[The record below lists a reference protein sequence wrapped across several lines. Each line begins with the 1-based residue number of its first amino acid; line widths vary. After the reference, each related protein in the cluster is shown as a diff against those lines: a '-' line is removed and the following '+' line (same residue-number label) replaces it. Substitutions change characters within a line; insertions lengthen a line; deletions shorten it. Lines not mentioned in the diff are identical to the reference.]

1 MGDTSVA
8 GNVAGELRLQRLR
21 LAITATGAVMLPFAL
36 WRPGVVGVW
45 AVPFY
50 WLSILAVAML
60 AAEPGLPA
68 GAAFAGA
75 AGSRRL
81 GWTGALS
88 LIPYALAATMLI
100 HLAGLEPPA
109 ETPVES
115 AFFENPVVYSYFALM
130 AAVWEELFF
139 RGIVYTAIERG
150 LSRYASRGVA
160 TGCALVATV
169 LWFGVI
175 HGPQMFWWWP
185 ALLAVTGAGLMF
197 TTLRAVTGSVL
208 PCIAAHVFYNATILA
223 LGWAGELQSTG
234 FLRW

>member
-1 MGDTSVA
+1 MGDTNVA
-8 GNVAGELRLQRLR
+8 GFVAGELRLQRLR
-21 LAITATGAVMLPFAL
+21 LAITATGAAMLPFAL
-36 WRPGVVGVW
+36 LRPEVIGVW

-75 AGSRRL
+75 AGPRRL
-81 GWTGALS
+81 GWMGALT
-88 LIPYALAATMLI
+88 LVPYALAVTMLI
-100 HLAGLEPPA
+100 HVSGLEPPA

-150 LSRYASRGVA
+150 LARRLSRGVA
-160 TGCALVATV
+160 VGCAVTATV

-185 ALLAVTGAGLMF
+185 ALLVVTGAGLMF
-197 TTLRAVTGSVL
+197 TLLRALTGSVL

-223 LGWAGELQSTG
+223 LGWAGELQQAGSMN
-234 FLRW
+234 